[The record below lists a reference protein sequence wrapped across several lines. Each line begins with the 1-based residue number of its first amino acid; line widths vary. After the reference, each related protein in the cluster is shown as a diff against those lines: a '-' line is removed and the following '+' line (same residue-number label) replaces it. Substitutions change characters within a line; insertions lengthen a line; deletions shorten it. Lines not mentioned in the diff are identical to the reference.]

1 MVNNGHDD
9 EDAETVEQDS
19 QRSSDQENDLPT
31 ASGLDTSQN
40 TVSMYKGGRMN
51 NGRGASVAFEQNSSG
66 AVGDVRLPPRADDPR
81 VKASTSRGP
90 EDSKRVRAKG
100 KGRNTESFDPKSTI
114 VRPGLVVPTCVCMFC
129 RMYMMVATFGAFFR
143 CLITST
149 FFER

>member
-1 MVNNGHDD
+1 MEDINSNWMVNNNHDD

-51 NGRGASVAFEQNSSG
+51 NGRGAVAFEQNSTG
-66 AVGDVRLPPRADDPR
+66 AIGDVRLSPRADDPR
-81 VKASTSRGP
+81 VRASRGP

-114 VRPGLVVPTCVCMFC
+114 VRPGWWFLYVYVCTVVC
-129 RMYMMVATFGAFFR
+129 
-143 CLITST
+143 I
-149 FFER
+149 